1 MYLIVAEEKQSSII
15 HQLSGFS
22 VFRLWHVPGKSSN
35 SILTIIIIIEAQQ
48 QTQIKVP
55 NRQEEQVIS

>member
-22 VFRLWHVPGKSSN
+22 VFRLWHVPGKYSN
-35 SILTIIIIIEAQQ
+35 SIILLLIIIIEAQ
-48 QTQIKVP
+48 
-55 NRQEEQVIS
+55 